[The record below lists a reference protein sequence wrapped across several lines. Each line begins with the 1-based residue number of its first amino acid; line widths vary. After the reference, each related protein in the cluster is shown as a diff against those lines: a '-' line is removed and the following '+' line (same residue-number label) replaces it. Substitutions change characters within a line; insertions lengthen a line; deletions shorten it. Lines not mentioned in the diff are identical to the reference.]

1 MRFPTL
7 NGFAGLFGLQNQ
19 RRESLLPE
27 EDRFHNYNRF
37 LRAYEGYRSR
47 LPGSPSTTAQQL
59 ALAAS
64 QRVRFNFNRP
74 VVNLGAVFLAG
85 KPLQWTVDDNPEAT
99 AAANA
104 IWDRSGAERSFLK
117 AARACGIYGDMAGLA
132 VLGAD
137 GTPHIEFINPTICT
151 PTFHGSDASQ
161 LRMLQIAW
169 KEEDEL
175 GREVAYLET
184 YTEDGREVRVDGEVD
199 PAQSQSWE
207 RLPARW
213 IRNLSL
219 EGHPYGKSDLQDV
232 ADLVEEYDHIMRKRG
247 QILDYYAAPSIIF
260 EGVQKGDL
268 QKDTNTVFYLPPG
281 GKAYFLEWSGSPP
294 DVEEQLT
301 RIRED
306 IGEVSQ
312 VPDVA
317 FGKRGSGTAESGVSL
332 EIRFGPMLAKTDDKR
347 ANWGPDLEYLMW
359 LCLQAEGHAVDPGAV
374 NVSWPYPL
382 PLDTEARARE
392 KKTEV
397 DAGLKSH
404 RTAMSE
410 IGVEDPET
418 ELLMM
423 ATEKQIGTLL
433 TPAPPTMGPDGEAV
447 AAEEPESPEDVLLSL
462 AALLD
467 AEQGMLETRAAR
479 REVRA

>member
-1 MRFPTL
+1 MALFSL
-7 NGFAGLFGLQNQ
+7 SNLLGLGRQQ
-19 RRESLLPE
+19 RSQDSLLPN
-27 EDRFHNYNRF
+27 EDRFQNYSRY
-37 LRAYEGYRSR
+37 LRAYRGYRSR
-47 LPGSPSTTAQQL
+47 LPGSPNTTAAQYTN
-59 ALAAS
+59 AS
-64 QRVRFNFNRP
+64 LQRVRFNFNRP

-85 KPLQWTVDDNPEAT
+85 KPLQWTVDEDAEAT
-99 AAANA
+99 AEANA

-117 AARACGIYGDMAGLA
+117 AARACGIYGDMVGLA
-132 VLGAD
+132 TLGQD

-169 KEEDEL
+169 KEDDEL
-175 GREVAYLET
+175 GREVSYLET
-184 YTEDGREVRVDGEVD
+184 YTEAGREMRVNGEVD
-199 PAQSQSWE
+199 ERQSQAWE
-207 RLPARW
+207 RIPARW

-219 EGHPYGKSDLQDV
+219 EGHPFGISDLEDV
-232 ADLVEEYDHIMRKRG
+232 ADLADAYDHVCRKRE

-260 EGVQKGDL
+260 EGVQKGNL
-268 QKDTNTVFYLPPG
+268 EKDTNTVFYLPTG
-281 GKAYFLEWSGSPP
+281 AKAYFLEWQGTPP
-294 DVEEQLT
+294 DTEQHLT
-301 RIRED
+301 RIREA
-306 IGEVSQ
+306 ISETSQ

-317 FGKRGSGTAESGVSL
+317 FGKSGTGMAESGVSL

-359 LCLQAEGHAVDPGAV
+359 LCLQAAGHVVEPSAV

-382 PLDTEARARE
+382 PLDTKARAEE
-392 KKTEV
+392 KRTEV
-397 DAGLKSH
+397 DSGLKAH

-418 ELLMM
+418 ELLRM

-433 TPAPPTMGPDGEAV
+433 TPAVPAVGPDGETVEAP
-447 AAEEPESPEDVLLSL
+447 EPQAPENVLLSL

-467 AEQGMLETRAAR
+467 AEQAILEGRARKAETANR
-479 REVRA
+479 